1 MKPVEIEFLM
11 RDGLTPGLDR
21 AGKSAES
28 LGERAERV
36 SRGITDRIAAQKE
49 QIASVEKSLMAL
61 TRQYETMSPGKAQ
74 LEMRA
79 EIEACTKALAEEKAI
94 LMSLES
100 GHETAATSA
109 GRLSD
114 ELSRLQESM
123 GRMRLEGRQDTTQ
136 YQEMTQR
143 VAEISSE
150 IGGLVTRMST
160 PVEADM
166 TVRDSLTPAVKN
178 ADATVEGF
186 RDKSSP
192 PVEVSLSARDSLT
205 PAVENADATVE
216 GFRDNSSSPVEISM
230 SARDGVTPAVE
241 NADATVEGF
250 RDKSSSPVEV
260 SLSARDS
267 LTPAVENADATV
279 EGFRDN
285 SSSPVE
291 ISMSARDGVTPA
303 VEAADSAVRV
313 LGESAERVSK
323 SLTDRIAAQ
332 KEQVAY
338 VENSLKSLKK
348 QYDSMSPGR
357 AQLEMRAEIE
367 ACTRALEEDKAIL
380 SALES
385 EQAGATGSTRRLSME
400 LRQLQESMGRMR
412 LEGRQGTEEYQEM
425 AQRAAELADTI
436 GDLRTQTNI
445 LAHDDAGLQGAIS
458 GINGLSGAFTAA
470 TGLMGVFASES
481 ENLAKIQTRVQSV
494 MAVTMGLQQVM
505 NTLNK
510 DSAFRLV
517 TLTKAKNLLTAANTR
532 LASSLRIS
540 NTAAMALMGTLTL
553 GLSVAVTAGIALWER
568 YSDAQEEASQ
578 KAREFA
584 GVEAE
589 ARAATA
595 KSRVEIELAKESL
608 KGFAGTRNQERI
620 KVEELNR
627 TYGESFGYYS
637 TIAQWYDVLAEKG
650 EAYTR
655 MLVYQA
661 EVQSLTAKA
670 ADVKTKIEEF
680 KRQSPDEAETKMGRL
695 RQAFMYSAMAGSGG
709 AIDARGI
716 IEESNRKAYDSALK
730 EMNDEYDGII
740 AAISDRQK
748 EIAGIS
754 KEFSIGGFSGP
765 SVTQGTGGPKP
776 VNNLA
781 ELEAKALQKIE
792 DQKIEIMR
800 QGYERE
806 RAEAALRFGR
816 EKERI
821 NTEERQRLE
830 LYDRLKETGE
840 RLDPSQRDDISAQ
853 AAVQRAQA
861 AAIYDAAIAGID
873 EKEKADASEQQK
885 RQQEELE
892 SLLSKY
898 SDYETRRSAIKAA
911 GDADI
916 AALEAARTEDNATE
930 IDRAIEVAKKKI
942 AEGLQEINDTEAA
955 EVAKDSGFIGRLFG
969 DFSSMGLSELNDLI
983 GQARQLRDYLNGNGT
998 AEGLTFISPEQLAVI
1013 EASPAELDKL
1023 RKAIGRLLD
1032 GDSGKSENK
1041 WEKIL
1046 SGMRKGIAGLSSA
1059 KGLNEI
1065 AGSVG
1070 SISGAAAE
1078 ATGELKAMMDAMG
1091 NTSAADALNTTTQ
1104 LLGGISAIGEGFSK
1118 GGVIGGI
1125 GAAIGV
1131 VADLAAG
1138 AFEAEVRHREALKEL
1153 EAARLDFQRRYNLA
1167 LMEQKLLMEDATNIF
1182 GEREVAKAANAV
1194 DAYRDAL
1201 SALRK
1206 EMQGEAPVKNWF
1218 ENATGDVFGTYARRL
1233 AEYNS
1238 GIGALAD
1245 AKIVTGH
1252 KKTGLFGWGSGKDL
1266 YSGVLEVYPELVK
1279 ASGELDMEMLRVI
1292 LDTRKMS
1299 DSTRAYMENLLSL
1312 GKAMEEAESQLK
1324 SYLSDTFGALGD
1336 GIMDAVTQAVRG
1348 SEDALSVLADHGASI
1363 LENLGQQIAY
1373 SLFFA
1378 DKFDSLEKDLKDV
1391 YGSGKGEEAI
1401 AEDAMGL
1408 LGEFYAGIGNDIE
1421 TAREWMEA
1429 WQEKASS
1436 MGFDLWNDTDSVQT
1450 GKAGTFATLTQ
1461 DQGTKLE
1468 GLFISVR
1475 AHEASIDENVED
1487 MADGLANAVS
1497 HLQGIKDNTEKA
1509 NEKLD
1514 GIMEQLERINRE
1526 GISLNN

>member
-1 MKPVEIEFLM
+1 M

-21 AGKSAES
+21 AGKSVES
-28 LGERAERV
+28 LGGRAERV
-36 SRGITDRIAAQKE
+36 SKSLTERISAQRE
-49 QIASVEKSLMAL
+49 QIAYVERSLKSLKKQHDSM
-61 TRQYETMSPGKAQ
+61 YPGKAQ

-79 EIEACTKALAEEKAI
+79 EIEACI
-94 LMSLES
+94 
-100 GHETAATSA
+100 
-109 GRLSD
+109 
-114 ELSRLQESM
+114 
-123 GRMRLEGRQDTTQ
+123 
-136 YQEMTQR
+136 
-143 VAEISSE
+143 
-150 IGGLVTRMST
+150 
-160 PVEADM
+160 
-166 TVRDSLTPAVKN
+166 
-178 ADATVEGF
+178 
-186 RDKSSP
+186 
-192 PVEVSLSARDSLT
+192 
-205 PAVENADATVE
+205 
-216 GFRDNSSSPVEISM
+216 
-230 SARDGVTPAVE
+230 
-241 NADATVEGF
+241 
-250 RDKSSSPVEV
+250 
-260 SLSARDS
+260 
-267 LTPAVENADATV
+267 
-279 EGFRDN
+279 
-285 SSSPVE
+285 
-291 ISMSARDGVTPA
+291 
-303 VEAADSAVRV
+303 
-313 LGESAERVSK
+313 
-323 SLTDRIAAQ
+323 
-332 KEQVAY
+332 
-338 VENSLKSLKK
+338 
-348 QYDSMSPGR
+348 
-357 AQLEMRAEIE
+357 
-367 ACTRALEEDKAIL
+367 RALENDRTIL
-380 SALES
+380 SALE
-385 EQAGATGSTRRLSME
+385 EEHARATASTQRLSTE

-412 LEGRQGTEEYQEM
+412 LEGRQGSEEYREM
-425 AQRAAELADTI
+425 ARRAAELADTI

-505 NTLNK
+505 NALNK

-517 TLTKAKNLLTAANTR
+517 TLTKAKDLLTAANTR

-568 YSDAQEEASQ
+568 YSDAQEKASQ

-584 GVEAE
+584 GIEAD
-589 ARAATA
+589 ARASVA
-595 KSRVEIELAKESL
+595 KNRIEIELAKDSL
-608 KGFAGTRNQERI
+608 KDFTGTRAQEQA

-627 TYGESFGYYS
+627 KYGESFGYYS
-637 TIAQWYDVLAEKG
+637 TIAQWYDVLTEKG
-650 EAYTR
+650 EAYIGMMTN
-655 MLVYQA
+655 QA
-661 EVQSLTAKA
+661 AMQDLITKA
-670 ADVKTKIEEF
+670 ADARAKLDRLESQKPEEA
-680 KRQSPDEAETKMGRL
+680 DTAMGFWGKFL
-695 RQAFMYSAMAGSGG
+695 MYQGQMFSQGQVDAQK
-709 AIDARGI
+709 AIREHDKAAW
-716 IEESNRKAYDSALK
+716 EESKRVAREEYNGYVDELK
-730 EMNDEYDGII
+730 KK
-740 AAISDRQK
+740 QK
-748 EIAGIS
+748 ETAELM
-754 KEFSIGGFSGP
+754 KENGLGGFTPTTDTAPTHSLP
-765 SVTQGTGGPKP
+765 Q
-776 VNNLA
+776 NNLA

-806 RAEAALRFGR
+806 RAEAALRFER

-821 NTEERQRLE
+821 NAEERQRLE
-830 LYDRLKETGE
+830 IYDRLKKLGVK
-840 RLDPSQRDDISAQ
+840 LAPSQREDISAQ
-853 AAVQRAQA
+853 ASVQRTQA
-861 AAIYDAAIAGID
+861 AAIYDAEIAGID
-873 EKEKADASEQQK
+873 EKERNAATERKK
-885 RQQEELE
+885 KQQEELE

-898 SDYETRRSAIKAA
+898 SDYEARRATIKAA

-916 AALEAARTEDNATE
+916 AALEAARTEDNTAE
-930 IDRAIEVAKKKI
+930 IDRAIGMAKKKI
-942 AEGLQEINDTEAA
+942 AEGIQEVNDTEAA

-969 DFSSMGLSELNDLI
+969 DYSSMGLGDLNSLI
-983 GQARQLRDYLNGNGT
+983 AQARQLRDYLNGNGT

-1032 GDSGKSENK
+1032 GDAGKSENK
-1041 WEKIL
+1041 WEKIF
-1046 SGMRKGIAGLSSA
+1046 SVMRKGIAGLSSA
-1059 KGLNEI
+1059 RGLNEI

-1078 ATGELKAMMDAMG
+1078 ATGELEAMMDAMG
-1091 NTSAADALNTTTQ
+1091 GTSAVDALRTTTR
-1104 LLGGISAIGEGFSK
+1104 LLGGISAISEGFSK
-1118 GGVIGGI
+1118 GGVAGGI

-1131 VADLAAG
+1131 VANLATG
-1138 AFEAEVRHREALKEL
+1138 AFEAEARHREALKEL

-1182 GEREVAKAANAV
+1182 GEREVSKAANAV

-1206 EMQGEAPVKNWF
+1206 EMQGEAPVKDWF
-1218 ENATGDVFGTYARRL
+1218 ENVTGDVLGTYARRL

-1279 ASGELDMEMLRVI
+1279 ASGELDMEMLRII

-1299 DSTRAYMENLLSL
+1299 DSTRAYMENILSL
-1312 GKAMEEAESQLK
+1312 GEAMEEAGDQLE
-1324 SYLSDTFGALGD
+1324 SYLRDTFGAMGD
-1336 GIMDAVTQAVRG
+1336 GIMDAVTQAVKG
-1348 SEDALSVLADHGASI
+1348 SEDALSVLAGHGASI

-1378 DKFDSLEKDLKDV
+1378 DKFDSLEEDLKDV

-1450 GKAGTFATLTQ
+1450 GKAGVLATLTQ

-1468 GLFISVR
+1468 GLFTSVR

>member
-11 RDGLTPGLDR
+11 RDELTPGLDR
-21 AGKSAES
+21 AGRSAES

-36 SRGITDRIAAQKE
+36 LKDITDRIAAQKE
-49 QIASVEKSLMAL
+49 QIASVEKSLRAL
-61 TRQYETMSPGKAQ
+61 NRQYEAMFPGKAQ

-79 EIEACTKALAEEKAI
+79 EIDACARALEEETAV
-94 LMSLES
+94 LRSLEA
-100 GHETAATSA
+100 GHGTAAASA
-109 GRLSD
+109 GRLSA
-114 ELSRLQESM
+114 ELSQLQESM
-123 GRMRLEGRQDTTQ
+123 GRMRLEGRQDSAE
-136 YQEMTQR
+136 YQEMAR
-143 VAEISSE
+143 RAAELADA
-150 IGGLVTRMST
+150 IGDLQGRASVPLDMEMSVRDGLTPGLERADSALGNLRSRAST
-160 PVEADM
+160 PVE
-166 TVRDSLTPAVKN
+166 V
-178 ADATVEGF
+178 GI
-186 RDKSSP
+186 
-192 PVEVSLSARDSLT
+192 SARDSLT
-205 PAVENADATVE
+205 PAV
-216 GFRDNSSSPVEISM
+216 
-230 SARDGVTPAVE
+230 
-241 NADATVEGF
+241 
-250 RDKSSSPVEV
+250 KS
-260 SLSARDS
+260 
-267 LTPAVENADATV
+267 T
-279 EGFRDN
+279 
-285 SSSPVE
+285 
-291 ISMSARDGVTPA
+291 
-303 VEAADSAVRV
+303 DSALRA
-313 LGESAERVSK
+313 LGDTAGQVANDLAS
-323 SLTDRIAAQ
+323 RIAAQ
-332 KEQVAY
+332 REQVSC
-338 VENSLKSLKK
+338 VEDSLKSLKK
-348 QYDSMSPGR
+348 QYESMSPGK
-357 AQLEMRAEIE
+357 AQLEMRAEID
-367 ACTRALEEDKAIL
+367 ACTRALEEDRAIL
-380 SALES
+380 VSLES
-385 EQAGATGSTRRLSME
+385 QQAKATASTGRLSME

-412 LEGRQGTEEYQEM
+412 LEGRQNSAEYQEM
-425 AQRAAELADTI
+425 SRRAAELADTI
-436 GDLRTQTNI
+436 GDLRAQTNI

-458 GINGLSGAFTAA
+458 GINGLSGAFTVA
-470 TGLMGVFASES
+470 TGLMGVFASEN

-517 TLTKAKNLLTAANTR
+517 AVTKAKNLLAAANTR

-540 NTAAMALMGTLTL
+540 NTAAAALMGTLTL
-553 GLSVAVTAGIALWER
+553 GLSLAVTAGIALWDR
-568 YSDAQEEASQ
+568 YSESQERAAE
-578 KAREFA
+578 KTRELA

-655 MLVYQA
+655 MLIYQA

-670 ADVKTKIEEF
+670 ADIKTKIEEF

-740 AAISDRQK
+740 ATISDRQK

-765 SVTQGTGGPKP
+765 SVTRGTGGPKP
-776 VNNLA
+776 VDNLA

-806 RAEAALRFGR
+806 RAEAALRFER

-821 NTEERQRLE
+821 NAEERQRLE
-830 LYDRLKETGE
+830 LYDRLKESGE

-853 AAVQRAQA
+853 AALQRAQA

-873 EKEKADASEQQK
+873 EKEKADASERQK

-916 AALEAARTEDNATE
+916 AALEAARTDANGAE
-930 IDRAIEVAKKKI
+930 IDRAIEMAEKKI
-942 AEGLQEINDTEAA
+942 KEGVQAVYDAEAA
-955 EVAKDSGFIGRLFG
+955 EVAKDSRFISRLFG
-969 DFSSMGLSELNDLI
+969 DYSSMGFGELNGLI
-983 GQARQLRDYLNGNGT
+983 AQARQLRSYLDGDGP
-998 AEGLTFISPEQLAVI
+998 AEGLTFISPEQLAAI

-1023 RKAIGRLLD
+1023 RKALGRLLD
-1032 GDSGKSENK
+1032 GDQGKGGDK
-1041 WEKIL
+1041 WEKIF
-1046 SGMRKGIAGLSSA
+1046 SRMRKGIAGLADA
-1059 KGLNEI
+1059 KDLKGISGSVSGI
-1065 AGSVG
+1065 AG
-1070 SISGAAAE
+1070 AAGE
-1078 ATGELKAMMDAMG
+1078 AAGELEAMMDAIG
-1091 NTSAADALNTTTQ
+1091 NTSAADALRNTRQ
-1104 LLGGISAIGEGFSK
+1104 LLDGISAIGEGFAK
-1118 GGVIGGI
+1118 GGIVGGI
-1125 GAAIGV
+1125 AAAVGTL
-1131 VADLAAG
+1131 ADLASG
-1138 AFEAEVRHREALKEL
+1138 AFGAETRHREALKEL

-1167 LMEQKLLMEDATNIF
+1167 LMEQKLLMEDASNVF
-1182 GEREVAKAANAV
+1182 GEREIAKAANAV
-1194 DAYRDAL
+1194 DTYRDAL
-1201 SALRK
+1201 AALRK
-1206 EMQGEAPVKNWF
+1206 EMQGEAPVKDWF

-1312 GKAMEEAESQLK
+1312 GEAMEEAESQLK

-1450 GKAGTFATLTQ
+1450 GKAGAFATLTQ

-1468 GLFISVR
+1468 GLFTSVR

>member
-1 MKPVEIEFLM
+1 
-11 RDGLTPGLDR
+11 
-21 AGKSAES
+21 
-28 LGERAERV
+28 
-36 SRGITDRIAAQKE
+36 
-49 QIASVEKSLMAL
+49 
-61 TRQYETMSPGKAQ
+61 
-74 LEMRA
+74 
-79 EIEACTKALAEEKAI
+79 
-94 LMSLES
+94 
-100 GHETAATSA
+100 
-109 GRLSD
+109 
-114 ELSRLQESM
+114 
-123 GRMRLEGRQDTTQ
+123 
-136 YQEMTQR
+136 
-143 VAEISSE
+143 
-150 IGGLVTRMST
+150 
-160 PVEADM
+160 
-166 TVRDSLTPAVKN
+166 
-178 ADATVEGF
+178 
-186 RDKSSP
+186 
-192 PVEVSLSARDSLT
+192 
-205 PAVENADATVE
+205 
-216 GFRDNSSSPVEISM
+216 
-230 SARDGVTPAVE
+230 
-241 NADATVEGF
+241 
-250 RDKSSSPVEV
+250 
-260 SLSARDS
+260 
-267 LTPAVENADATV
+267 
-279 EGFRDN
+279 
-285 SSSPVE
+285 
-291 ISMSARDGVTPA
+291 
-303 VEAADSAVRV
+303 
-313 LGESAERVSK
+313 
-323 SLTDRIAAQ
+323 
-332 KEQVAY
+332 
-338 VENSLKSLKK
+338 
-348 QYDSMSPGR
+348 
-357 AQLEMRAEIE
+357 
-367 ACTRALEEDKAIL
+367 
-380 SALES
+380 
-385 EQAGATGSTRRLSME
+385 
-400 LRQLQESMGRMR
+400 
-412 LEGRQGTEEYQEM
+412 
-425 AQRAAELADTI
+425 
-436 GDLRTQTNI
+436 
-445 LAHDDAGLQGAIS
+445 
-458 GINGLSGAFTAA
+458 
-470 TGLMGVFASES
+470 
-481 ENLAKIQTRVQSV
+481 
-494 MAVTMGLQQVM
+494 M

-578 KAREFA
+578 KARELA
-584 GVEAE
+584 EVEAD
-589 ARAATA
+589 ARASVA
-595 KSRVEIELAKESL
+595 KNRIEIELAKDSL
-608 KGFAGTRNQERI
+608 KDFTGTRAQEQA

-627 TYGESFGYYS
+627 KYGESFGYYS
-637 TIAQWYDVLAEKG
+637 TIAQWYDVLTEKG
-650 EAYTR
+650 NAYVD
-655 MLVYQA
+655 MLINQNEIQGLLNKA
-661 EVQSLTAKA
+661 TEVQKKLEELRNQKPEDVEGAMGWLSKGMMYIAQMESQGQIEADKIIREHNDRNKTTTEKALESELEGIKELIKSKNKETA
-670 ADVKTKIEEF
+670 EL
-680 KRQSPDEAETKMGRL
+680 M
-695 RQAFMYSAMAGSGG
+695 
-709 AIDARGI
+709 
-716 IEESNRKAYDSALK
+716 K
-730 EMNDEYDGII
+730 ENGL
-740 AAISDRQK
+740 
-748 EIAGIS
+748 
-754 KEFSIGGFSGP
+754 GGFTPTTNPTPTSSLP
-765 SVTQGTGGPKP
+765 Q
-776 VNNLA
+776 NNLA

-806 RAEAALRFGR
+806 RAEAALRFER

-821 NTEERQRLE
+821 NAEERQRLE
-830 LYDRLKETGE
+830 IYDRLKKSGGKLE
-840 RLDPSQRDDISAQ
+840 PSQRENISAQ
-853 AAVQRAQA
+853 ASVQRTQA
-861 AAIYDAAIAGID
+861 AAIYDAEMAGID
-873 EKEKADASEQQK
+873 EKERNAATERKK
-885 RQQEELE
+885 KQQEELE
-892 SLLSKY
+892 ALLSKY
-898 SDYETRRSAIKAA
+898 SDYEARRAAIKAA

-1299 DSTRAYMENLLSL
+1299 DSTRAYMESLLSL
-1312 GKAMEEAESQLK
+1312 GEAMEEAESQLK